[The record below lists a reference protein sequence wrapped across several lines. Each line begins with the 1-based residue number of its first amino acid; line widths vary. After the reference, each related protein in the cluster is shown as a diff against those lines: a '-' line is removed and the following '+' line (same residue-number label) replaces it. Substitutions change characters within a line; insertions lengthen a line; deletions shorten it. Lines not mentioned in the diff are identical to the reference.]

1 MVRITVIWLSVKYQN
16 FFSFQN
22 VTYAYPPHAVNVPFI
37 SSHIKVSRSSLDR
50 IYQHDCF
57 TFHVGFFYVFFTW
70 SWIQF
75 FFKEIFLVIRN
86 FCITMFE
93 IELVFRR
100 AERRCS
106 GSLFSM
112 LLFKKLYLMQ
122 IFSQYIFIKRMIHV
136 HFWIRIYLLELNNL
150 WEGVKDVMNTRW

>member
-1 MVRITVIWLSVKYQN
+1 MYHLYLHILKYQGLHKN
-16 FFSFQN
+16 
-22 VTYAYPPHAVNVPFI
+22 
-37 SSHIKVSRSSLDR
+37 R
-50 IYQHDCF
+50 IYQHDSF
-57 TFHVGFFYVFFTW
+57 TFHVGFFFMSFFFFTW

-75 FFKEIFLVIRN
+75 SFKEVFLVIRN
-86 FCITMFE
+86 FCITMSE

-122 IFSQYIFIKRMIHV
+122 IFNQYLKIKRMIHV
-136 HFWIRIYLLELNNL
+136 QFWIRIYLLELNYL
-150 WEGVKDVMNTRW
+150 FEGVKDVMNSRW